1 MQRFRVENNTTLLT
15 YHTHTVHTPTRL
27 SQLISSLPLS
37 TYTYTLSLPPTYL
50 PIYSTM
56 SSTKRK
62 SIDDL
67 LDITENDT
75 NDVKLQTPA
84 AKRKCT
90 DTESS
95 QEEESRMKK
104 ALESDDDDNDD
115 ASVKSA
121 DLVMESDT
129 VSGSSDD
136 EKTTNK
142 SEEEEEEEEPCTIDK
157 YWDLPSL
164 SGYFGDIDP
173 TTAKLQ
179 RLVRSPVD
187 NPSANSLNFRP
198 IVVYGENGEYSS
210 VVTSAGAITFGCD
223 LIDGT
228 YVPMGHETSLEF
240 PKSDAKDASIFITP
254 TFEEDAMFTKWMNTA
269 TSSIVESAVEPTIHP
284 AFANIAESVKKSD
297 KCKGLSDDEAT
308 DI

>member
-1 MQRFRVENNTTLLT
+1 MQ
-15 YHTHTVHTPTRL
+15 
-27 SQLISSLPLS
+27 
-37 TYTYTLSLPPTYL
+37 
-50 PIYSTM
+50 
-56 SSTKRK
+56 
-62 SIDDL
+62 
-67 LDITENDT
+67 
-75 NDVKLQTPA
+75 
-84 AKRKCT
+84 
-90 DTESS
+90 
-95 QEEESRMKK
+95 
-104 ALESDDDDNDD
+104 
-115 ASVKSA
+115 
-121 DLVMESDT
+121 VMESDS
-129 VSGSSDD
+129 VSGDDD
-136 EKTTNK
+136 EKTK
-142 SEEEEEEEEPCTIDK
+142 SEEEDEEPCAIDK

-254 TFEEDAMFTKWMNTA
+254 TFEEDAMFTKWVNTA

-284 AFANIAESVKKSD
+284 AFANIADSVKKSD
-297 KCKGLSDDEAT
+297 KCKGMSDDEAT
-308 DI
+308 EIAKNHIRNMMSDHPIFTVKDMSYGRMHRLNASTTHSYALPSKQKDTKKYNEQVERRSGNPTCSR